1 MRSTVPGFAE
11 GVVSFDSKTVV
22 CTIASRLTIKSD
34 LVVAGLKKIK
44 SNLIQNRSR
53 TNEVALATFRLSKK
67 DDAQRERSM
76 RCAVSGF
83 AKRVVVMC
91 RITARAPRRIQAL
104 SSLYQPWRLSSSYSL
119 NVGLLGGHCG
129 AGTDRGDSIR

>member
-34 LVVAGLKKIK
+34 LVVAGLIKIK

-83 AKRVVVMC
+83 CQACCSYVQDHGSR
-91 RITARAPRRIQAL
+91 TATH
-104 SSLYQPWRLSSSYSL
+104 SSLIFFVPTLAFKFLVFPECWIVGRPLWRRY
-119 NVGLLGGHCG
+119 
-129 AGTDRGDSIR
+129 